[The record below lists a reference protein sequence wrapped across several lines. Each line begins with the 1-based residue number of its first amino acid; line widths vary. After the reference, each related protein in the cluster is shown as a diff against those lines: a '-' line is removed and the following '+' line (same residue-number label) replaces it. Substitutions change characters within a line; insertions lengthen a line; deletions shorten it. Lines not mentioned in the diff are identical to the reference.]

1 MKDFLQKTLLC
12 MLLALASI
20 TANAQVKEF
29 EKYADTKNVTYVY
42 ISKFMLRLAGKAAAP
57 SVPGVNTQSIMNK
70 LHGIQIITSEEKGAA
85 ARLKADTQAIIKNGK
100 YDLLMQVDEDDEKV
114 RIYHREGKQQSVV
127 VMLSDDDGE
136 VSVIVFSGS
145 FTLEDVMKLTE
156 N

>member
-1 MKDFLQKTLLC
+1 
-12 MLLALASI
+12 
-20 TANAQVKEF
+20 
-29 EKYADTKNVTYVY
+29 
-42 ISKFMLRLAGKAAAP
+42 
-57 SVPGVNTQSIMNK
+57 MNK

-136 VSVIVFSGS
+136 VSVIVFSGWR
-145 FTLEDVMKLTE
+145 T
-156 N
+156 